1 MKKLFMIF
9 AGVICVL
16 LIAAVCAIG
25 LRTAND
31 KYVADSYPLKYE
43 DEVEAAAKKYKVDK
57 FLVYG
62 VIKTESNFDPDAR
75 SSVGAI
81 GLMQLMTDTFDWIQ
95 TYYVDEDYK
104 KYTVKDL
111 DDPAVNIDYGTHLL
125 SILLDMYE
133 VEDTA
138 LCAYNAGVGNVDSW
152 LADKKYSDDGKT
164 LKKVPISETE
174 SYRHLVQQNKSCY
187 QRIYGESSETSE
199 K

>member
-9 AGVICVL
+9 AGLICVL
-16 LIAAVCAIG
+16 VIAAICAIG

-43 DEVEAAAKKYKVDK
+43 DEVEAAAKKYNVDK
-57 FLVYG
+57 YLVYG

-81 GLMQLMTDTFDWIQ
+81 GLMQLMPDTFDWIQ

-111 DDPAVNIDYGTHLL
+111 DDPAVNIDYGKQL
-125 SILLDMYE
+125 
-133 VEDTA
+133 
-138 LCAYNAGVGNVDSW
+138 
-152 LADKKYSDDGKT
+152 
-164 LKKVPISETE
+164 
-174 SYRHLVQQNKSCY
+174 
-187 QRIYGESSETSE
+187 
-199 K
+199 